1 MNKISIS
8 FLFILSLFMA
18 SCSNNDEPETYPIK
32 FGKMDYTIRFA
43 TTTRIDFTDGGGK
56 YELKASNPD
65 VLGSFYIDGE
75 NLLQKRHTQ
84 QRWNGDVGSGLL
96 LACHKYGIS

>member
-8 FLFILSLFMA
+8 FLLILSLFMA

-75 NLLQKRHTQ
+75 NLLQQRHTQ
-84 QRWNGDVGSGLL
+84 RRWNGTCL
-96 LACHKYGIS
+96 INF